1 VRAAEV
7 KEDSQMNNDG
17 IAADDRL
24 SVPAVVA
31 EVMKD
36 NASDAGTE
44 PLPFTGNA

>member
-1 VRAAEV
+1 
-7 KEDSQMNNDG
+7 MNDKG
-17 IAADDRL
+17 IAVVDDRL

-31 EVMKD
+31 EAVKD